1 MLKGQYTGGAP
12 LPNLNFSSI
21 FLHPVL
27 GQTAKFKFLQY
38 LHPVWDQTTKLKD
51 YSKIPVIRYFQI
63 VHDVIVLALEGT
75 LWNVK
80 YEIIVVE

>member
-12 LPNLNFSSI
+12 LPNLNSSSI

-27 GQTAKFKFLQY
+27 GQTAKFKFFQY
-38 LHPVWDQTTKLKD
+38 LRPALDQTTKRKD
-51 YSKIPVIRYFQI
+51 YITRFPVIRYFQI

-75 LWNVK
+75 L
-80 YEIIVVE
+80 